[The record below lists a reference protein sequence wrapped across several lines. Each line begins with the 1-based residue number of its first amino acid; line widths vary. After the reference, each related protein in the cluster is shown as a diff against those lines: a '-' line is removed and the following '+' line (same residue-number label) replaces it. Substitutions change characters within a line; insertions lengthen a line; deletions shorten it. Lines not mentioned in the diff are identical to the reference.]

1 MPVIIIILKYE
12 TRIVREV
19 KKMKKLIEQIMK
31 FGVVGV
37 LSFAIDFSVFFL
49 LSKFTPMP
57 ILVANFWG
65 FTISVVFNYIMSM
78 KYVFERKDNIDKKAE
93 FTVFVILSLI
103 GLGLNEFLV
112 WLFVEYSYANIPV
125 IAENLSFDMM
135 KAVGKILATGIVM
148 VYNFISRKIFLEKK

>member
-1 MPVIIIILKYE
+1 
-12 TRIVREV
+12 
-19 KKMKKLIEQIMK
+19 MKKLIEQIMK
-31 FGVVGV
+31 FGVVGA

-49 LSKFTPMP
+49 LSTFTPMP

-78 KYVFERKDNIDKKAE
+78 KYVFERKDNIDKKTE

-125 IAENLSFDMM
+125 IAENLSYDMM